1 MSKLIFVS
9 NRLPVTVKKQRNKIT
24 YQESVGGLATGLK
37 QFHEQSDSLWLG
49 WPGVA
54 SDRLTQGERETIGTT
69 LEKDF
74 HCHPVFLSEREIERY
89 YEGYSNRTIWPLFHY
104 FPNKTDYETR
114 TFKAYQR
121 VNERFFKA
129 LDPFIEKDAVI
140 WVHDYQLML
149 LPALIKQKYPDV
161 KIGFF
166 LHIPFPSYEIFRL
179 LVDRDAIITGLLGA
193 DLIGFHTYGYVR
205 HFLSSVRRLLNIE
218 HHLYKLH
225 YNDRVV
231 EVDAFPMGIDYEYFH
246 RFPDQ
251 KRNKPSQPKMKTV
264 LSVDRL
270 DYTKG
275 IIERIRAFEHLL
287 KKYPKYRRK
296 VRLNLIV
303 APSRDTLGSYEILKR
318 HIEEIVSE
326 VNGKYGDFQ
335 WMPIWFLY
343 QRFPQADLISY
354 YREAEVM
361 LVTPIRDGM
370 NLVAKEYIA
379 SRKDMLGMLVIS
391 ETAGAASELSE
402 AITVNT
408 NDLEGVAQGIKQALD
423 MPKEQQ
429 RMRNQIMHQR
439 LARYDVSFWASDFL
453 SRLER
458 LEPHIALDLAG
469 EEALDSI
476 VSAYRTSERRLLL
489 LDYDGTLVDFK
500 PIPSQAYPTSG
511 LKKRLKALIDD
522 ERNHVVIISGR
533 DQRTLEKW
541 FGSLDVELFAAHGLW
556 HRPRQGSWHMTLSID
571 NDWKKAI
578 IHVLQRFVDRM
589 PGALI
594 EEKTHALAL
603 HYRNSEPDMVAVKIG
618 ELKEALL
625 SFQESTQIEVQQGH
639 MVLEVKDQRINKGIA
654 KSLVVDSGTYD
665 FILAAGD
672 DRTDED
678 LFRVLD
684 DSSYRIKIGYGETRA
699 NYRLRGVRHFRKL
712 LDRFIA

>member
-1 MSKLIFVS
+1 MSKLIFIS
-9 NRLPVTVKKQRNKIT
+9 NRLPVTVKKQRNKIL

-37 QFHEQSDSLWLG
+37 QFHEQGDSLWIG
-49 WPGVA
+49 WPGV
-54 SDRLTQGERETIGTT
+54 STDRTTESERKTIRTK
-69 LEKDF
+69 LEQDF
-74 HCHPVFLSEREIERY
+74 HCYPIYLSEKEIERY

-104 FPNKTDYETR
+104 FPNKTDYEDK
-114 TFKAYQR
+114 TFRAYR
-121 VNERFFKA
+121 KVNERFFA
-129 LDPFIEKDAVI
+129 SLEPFIEEDSVI

-149 LPALIKQKYPDV
+149 LPALIKERYPNV

-179 LVDRDAIITGLLGA
+179 LVDREAIITGLLGA

-218 HHLYKLH
+218 HHLYKLN

-231 EVDAFPMGIDYEYFH
+231 EVDAFPMGIDYD
-246 RFPDQ
+246 RFNRFTEHETNGRSPD
-251 KRNKPSQPKMKTV
+251 RMKTI

-296 VRLNLIV
+296 VRLHLIV
-303 APSRDTLGSYEILKR
+303 APSRDTLGSYEILKKR
-318 HIEEIVSE
+318 IEEIVSE
-326 VNGKYGDFQ
+326 VNGKYGDFE

-343 QRFPQADLISY
+343 QRFEQAELIRY

-379 SRKDMLGMLVIS
+379 SRKDKLGMLVIS

-402 AITVNT
+402 AIIVNT
-408 NDLEGVAQGIKQALD
+408 NDLEGVAQGIRQALD
-423 MPKEQQ
+423 MNKEQQ
-429 RMRNQIMHQR
+429 RTRNQIMHQR
-439 LARYDVSFWASDFL
+439 LKRYDVGFWASEFL

-458 LEPHIALDLAG
+458 IEAHQSLDLAG
-469 EEALDSI
+469 EKAITSI
-476 VSAYRTSERRLLL
+476 VSAYKKSERRLLL

-500 PIPSQAYPTSG
+500 PIPSQAYPKSG

-522 ERNHVVIISGR
+522 EKNHVVIISGR

-541 FGSLDVELFAAHGLW
+541 FGSFDIELFAAHGLW
-556 HRPRQGSWHMTLSID
+556 HRPRGGSWHMTLAID
-571 NDWKKAI
+571 NDWKKAV
-578 IHVLQRFVDRM
+578 IHILQRFVDRM

-603 HYRNSEPDMVAVKIG
+603 HYRNCEPEMVSVKLG
-618 ELKEALL
+618 ELKDALL

-654 KSLVVDSGTYD
+654 QSILFDRGTYD

-678 LFRVLD
+678 LFNVLE
-684 DSSYRIKIGYGETRA
+684 DSSYRIKIGYGDTRA
-699 NYRLRGVRHFRKL
+699 NYRLLEVGDFTNL
-712 LDRFIA
+712 LNRFIA